1 MTKKPNDFWLWVIL
15 LVTVPVV
22 GLSFFVGG
30 WLQDMSL
37 WDRAKIIVPITIIV
51 IWFSL
56 RKKIAPKAL

>member
-1 MTKKPNDFWLWVIL
+1 MTKKPNDVWLWMIL
-15 LVTVPVV
+15 LVAVPVV

-30 WLQDMSL
+30 WLLDMSL

-56 RKKIAPKAL
+56 RKK